1 MVVKV
6 RRKQT
11 LQRAVNLNEGQR
23 TGGTFVTIYF
33 DIAEFCFVL
42 FCFFSLLADHER
54 HDDLIALFF
63 DQNYV
68 SLETTLGQHNFI

>member
-1 MVVKV
+1 MKGREQAVLLLLS
-6 RRKQT
+6 T
-11 LQRAVNLNEGQR
+11 LISLN
-23 TGGTFVTIYF
+23 
-33 DIAEFCFVL
+33 FVL

-54 HDDLIALFF
+54 HDDLIAFFF